1 MKNNLGLSW
10 RALTIY
16 ATLIIIFCIV
26 MFRIFAI
33 QFNDRDFLGSKGE
46 RMLNTSRVITA
57 LRGGIY
63 DRNNFPLAVS
73 VVQYNLF
80 ALRNFSKE
88 EYSAIKKILAINQ
101 SFDEIDELK
110 RKSLLFSNLDFSQHE
125 RIKALRLNGVEIES
139 FQKRYYPLG
148 EQASPFIGF
157 AGKDG
162 NGLEGLENILD
173 DRLSG
178 IAGMEI
184 VTRNASRKPKEVSP
198 VTPGQNFI
206 LTIDSRIQ
214 FYAFKHLSR
223 FVIANNAKGGSAI
236 VLDNHSGE
244 ILAIASY
251 PSYNPNS
258 RSRIIQRN
266 RVLYL
271 R

>member
-88 EYSAIKKILAINQ
+88 EYS
-101 SFDEIDELK
+101 
-110 RKSLLFSNLDFSQHE
+110 
-125 RIKALRLNGVEIES
+125 
-139 FQKRYYPLG
+139 
-148 EQASPFIGF
+148 
-157 AGKDG
+157 
-162 NGLEGLENILD
+162 
-173 DRLSG
+173 
-178 IAGMEI
+178 
-184 VTRNASRKPKEVSP
+184 
-198 VTPGQNFI
+198 
-206 LTIDSRIQ
+206 
-214 FYAFKHLSR
+214 
-223 FVIANNAKGGSAI
+223 
-236 VLDNHSGE
+236 
-244 ILAIASY
+244 
-251 PSYNPNS
+251 
-258 RSRIIQRN
+258 
-266 RVLYL
+266 
-271 R
+271 

>member
-16 ATLIIIFCIV
+16 AALTIIFCIV
-26 MFRIFAI
+26 LFRIFAI

-46 RMLNTSRVITA
+46 RMLHTSRVIPA

-73 VVQYNLF
+73 VLQYNLF

-88 EYSAIKKILAINQ
+88 EYSAIKKILPINR

-125 RIKALRLNGVEIES
+125 SIKALRLNGVEIES

-148 EQASPFIGF
+148 EQVSPFIGF
-157 AGKDG
+157 SGKDG
-162 NGLEGLENILD
+162 KGLEGLENILD

-178 IAGMEI
+178 IPGMEI
-184 VTRNASRKPKEVSP
+184 V
-198 VTPGQNFI
+198 
-206 LTIDSRIQ
+206 
-214 FYAFKHLSR
+214 
-223 FVIANNAKGGSAI
+223 
-236 VLDNHSGE
+236 
-244 ILAIASY
+244 
-251 PSYNPNS
+251 
-258 RSRIIQRN
+258 
-266 RVLYL
+266 
-271 R
+271 

>member
-1 MKNNLGLSW
+1 MKNNLGLGW

-16 ATLIIIFCIV
+16 VTLIIIFCIV

-110 RKSLLFSNLDFSQHE
+110 RKSLLFSNLDF
-125 RIKALRLNGVEIES
+125 
-139 FQKRYYPLG
+139 
-148 EQASPFIGF
+148 
-157 AGKDG
+157 
-162 NGLEGLENILD
+162 
-173 DRLSG
+173 
-178 IAGMEI
+178 
-184 VTRNASRKPKEVSP
+184 
-198 VTPGQNFI
+198 
-206 LTIDSRIQ
+206 IQ
-214 FYAFKHLSR
+214 FNLGP
-223 FVIANNAKGGSAI
+223 IAINNKNGIKKGTI
-236 VLDNHSGE
+236 NF
-244 ILAIASY
+244 
-251 PSYNPNS
+251 
-258 RSRIIQRN
+258 
-266 RVLYL
+266 
-271 R
+271 